1 MAQTIKLRRSS
12 TEGKVPTTS
21 QLSLG
26 EIAINTYDGRVFF
39 EKNDG
44 SATIQHIVTT
54 DSITTGSVSIVG
66 QLTVDDITIN
76 GSTISDGG
84 DLTIDANG
92 DIILDADGTDII
104 LKDGGTTFGRLK
116 RSSSD
121 FVVKSDSNNNNII
134 FKGVDN
140 SATITALTLDM
151 SDAGTAI
158 FNNDIKVV
166 GNISGSSFD
175 GTGLISG
182 AAQITAFGN
191 LEIANPTITGT
202 LVSEDVVRFTGLSSA
217 TEATSVMINGS
228 NELVTRELGSNA
240 FTSTSFGTGSV
251 TNLTVGTGLDVSSE
265 VANGT
270 TDTKYY
276 IRTYLN

>member
-84 DLTIDANG
+84 DFTIDANG

-116 RSSSD
+116 SHHR
-121 FVVKSDSNNNNII
+121 I
-134 FKGVDN
+134 
-140 SATITALTLDM
+140 L
-151 SDAGTAI
+151 
-158 FNNDIKVV
+158 
-166 GNISGSSFD
+166 
-175 GTGLISG
+175 
-182 AAQITAFGN
+182 
-191 LEIANPTITGT
+191 
-202 LVSEDVVRFTGLSSA
+202 
-217 TEATSVMINGS
+217 
-228 NELVTRELGSNA
+228 
-240 FTSTSFGTGSV
+240 
-251 TNLTVGTGLDVSSE
+251 
-265 VANGT
+265 
-270 TDTKYY
+270 
-276 IRTYLN
+276 

>member
-1 MAQTIKLRRSS
+1 
-12 TEGKVPTTS
+12 
-21 QLSLG
+21 
-26 EIAINTYDGRVFF
+26 
-39 EKNDG
+39 
-44 SATIQHIVTT
+44 
-54 DSITTGSVSIVG
+54 
-66 QLTVDDITIN
+66 
-76 GSTISDGG
+76 
-84 DLTIDANG
+84 ANG
-92 DIILDADGTDII
+92 DIILDANGADIKLEDNGTA
-104 LKDGGTTFGRLK
+104 FGRLK

-121 FVVKSDSNNNNII
+121 FVIKSDSNNNNII

-158 FNNDIKVV
+158 FEHDVKVV

-251 TNLTVGTGLDVSSE
+251 TSVSVGTGLDVSTATTVPTITLDLSELTDMSDDVAGSVDELIILDNGAEKRKVIEDIKLSQFNNDSGFLTSVDISSDTNLAVSDTSE
-265 VANGT
+265 VNMILSG
-270 TDTKYY
+270 DTLSAEL
-276 IRTYLN
+276 IGG

>member
-84 DLTIDANG
+84 DLTIDAGG

-121 FVVKSDSNNNNII
+121 FVIKSDSNNNNII

-158 FNNDIKVV
+158 FNNDVKVV

-182 AAQITAFGN
+182 AAQITSFGN
-191 LEIANPTITGT
+191 LEIAI
-202 LVSEDVVRFTGLSSA
+202 LL
-217 TEATSVMINGS
+217 
-228 NELVTRELGSNA
+228 
-240 FTSTSFGTGSV
+240 
-251 TNLTVGTGLDVSSE
+251 
-265 VANGT
+265 
-270 TDTKYY
+270 
-276 IRTYLN
+276 